1 MRLVADHVHRGR
13 VGRDG
18 GQRDDQVAE
27 RVMRLQAAAG
37 ADADQL
43 LAAELDE
50 LLEDD
55 RRARAAHAGSLDR
68 DRLALVGAG
77 VAEQAALAVSLDD
90 VVEKGLGDVLG
101 TQRIA
106 RKEDGLGVLAGLGAN
121 VDRHGRGL
129 YRRISA

>member
-1 MRLVADHVHRGR
+1 MRLVADEVHRGR
-13 VGRDG
+13 VGRHG

-27 RVMRLQAAAG
+27 RVVRLQAAAR

-55 RRARAAHAGSLDR
+55 RRARAAHPGALDR

-77 VAEQAALAVSLDD
+77 VAEQAALGVPLDE
-90 VVEKGLGDVLG
+90 VVEVGLGDVL
-101 TQRIA
+101 RRA
-106 RKEDGLGVLAGLGAN
+106 AGRREAGPLRRTRRAL
-121 VDRHGRGL
+121 RGRGSAW
-129 YRRISA
+129 RRTL